1 MQSLFV
7 IGGAKLVLNEK
18 TLIEKIKKGDID
30 AFSDLVTRYE
40 KKALNFAYRML
51 KNSEEAEDATQEA
64 FFKVFD
70 KIHTFHGKSSFS
82 TWFYTILNN
91 ICLDILRKRT
101 RRAEVVSISQ
111 TSNDDNE
118 YELQIEDT
126 SDGPFEKLQKKDA
139 KILLEQALSKLSNEH
154 RAVIVMRDI
163 NDLEYEEIA
172 KILNVSLGTVKSRI
186 SRARLA
192 LRKILEENKELFV

>member
-1 MQSLFV
+1 M
-7 IGGAKLVLNEK
+7 IDEPM
-18 TLIEKIKKGDID
+18 LIEKIKKGDTH
-30 AFSDLVTRYE
+30 AFSELVKAYD

-51 KNSEEAEDATQEA
+51 RDLNEAEDAVQEA
-64 FFKVFD
+64 FLRVFD
-70 KIHTFHGKSSFS
+70 KIHTFHGNSSFS

-91 ICLDILRKRT
+91 ICLDMLRKRA
-101 RRAEVVSISQ
+101 RGGDVVSITQAS
-111 TSNDDNE
+111 SDDHE

-126 SDGPFEKLQKKDA
+126 ADGPFELLQKKSALKLVD
-139 KILLEQALSKLSNEH
+139 KALSKVSDEH

-163 NDLEYEEIA
+163 NGLEYEEIA

-192 LRKILEENKELFV
+192 LRKILEENKELFL

>member
-1 MQSLFV
+1 M
-7 IGGAKLVLNEK
+7 IDEPM
-18 TLIEKIKKGDID
+18 LIEKIKKGDTH
-30 AFSDLVTRYE
+30 AFSELVQAYD

-51 KNSEEAEDATQEA
+51 RDLNEAEDAVQEA
-64 FFKVFD
+64 FLRVFD
-70 KIHTFHGKSSFS
+70 KIHTFHGNSSFS

-91 ICLDILRKRT
+91 ICLDMLRKRA
-101 RRAEVVSISQ
+101 RGGDVVSITQAS
-111 TSNDDNE
+111 SDDHE

-126 SDGPFEKLQKKDA
+126 ADGPFELLQKKSALKLVD
-139 KILLEQALSKLSNEH
+139 KALSKVSDEH

-163 NDLEYEEIA
+163 NGLEYEEIA

-192 LRKILEENKELFV
+192 LRKILEENKELFL